1 MGISVVKSSGESAPF
16 DESKLR
22 WSLERSGATSSKVD
36 EIIAVVNGELFDG
49 ITTKQI
55 YKRAF
60 SLLRKGSAGQ
70 AGRYKLR
77 NAILEFGP
85 TGYPFE
91 QFMGRMMEEQGYE
104 VKVGVVVQGHSV
116 KHEIDVWAER
126 GDEVVMI
133 ECKYHNRADVK
144 CDVKVPMYIL
154 SRYYDVKKQ
163 WEKENGGTKKKLRVS
178 IATNTLFS
186 VDAQDFARAYRI
198 ELIAWAYPERGNL
211 RERIDNSG
219 IYPVTCLTSLS
230 KQDKKLLLEQ
240 DLVLVRDVLNN
251 PEVLSKIGINDRK
264 KNKVI
269 RNAREMIG

>member
-1 MGISVVKSSGESAPF
+1 MGISVVKSSGDSAAF
-16 DESKLR
+16 DELKLR
-22 WSLERSGATSSKVD
+22 RSLERSGATASKVNEILSVVRD
-36 EIIAVVNGELFDG
+36 ELYDG

-60 SLLRKGSAGQ
+60 GLLRKGSAGQ
-70 AGRYKLR
+70 AGKYKLR
-77 NAILEFGP
+77 NAILELGP

-126 GDEVVMI
+126 GDEVVMM

-154 SRYYDVKKQ
+154 SRYHDVKKQ

-186 VDAQDFARAYRI
+186 VDAQDFARAYRV

-251 PEVLSKIGINDRK
+251 PEVLNKIGINDRK